1 MRFKLLALL
10 LCAVR
15 AAPVVNWNGV
25 FTSEVRFVTLENSVV
40 EFVNAGLAVAYDG
53 RGGRTD
59 GTLTDGAFVLGD
71 VPLPAIKFFKDPA
84 DEEIYTVGLS
94 ASGMSGRVDFET
106 GQADVQGELF
116 FDFTPALRRNSSRG
130 HTHAHYPRRRLM
142 QVCFN
147 CLRIW
152 REREERRAERA
163 ESLHSNFKLTAH

>member
-1 MRFKLLALL
+1 MSTV
-10 LCAVR
+10 VR
-15 AAPVVNWNGV
+15 AC
-25 FTSEVRFVTLENSVV
+25 L
-40 EFVNAGLAVAYDG
+40 
-53 RGGRTD
+53 
-59 GTLTDGAFVLGD
+59 
-71 VPLPAIKFFKDPA
+71 AIKFFKDPA

-106 GQADVQGELF
+106 GQADVRGELF

-130 HTHAHYPRRRLM
+130 HPHAHHPRRRLM

-152 REREERRAERA
+152 RESEERRAERA